1 MILSPGQAKE
11 LGEALLDAVE
21 NLATT
26 GKNQQVLM
34 VNEGSNAVSMPLE
47 LAGCIAS
54 HEIMAVVVSVL

>member
-21 NLATT
+21 NLAIT
-26 GKNQQVLM
+26 GKNQQVMM

-47 LAGCIAS
+47 LAGCILS
-54 HEIMAVVVSVL
+54 HEIMAVVVAVL